1 MKQPEGFEVS
11 SKPGDLL
18 VCKLQKSLYGLKQSG
33 RNWYFTL
40 KKYLE
45 SIGFV
50 ACVHDCCLFVRNVDC
65 DLSVVTKM

>member
-11 SKPGDLL
+11 SKPRDLL